1 MREFDISLYLVT
13 NSDEM
18 DRDEF
23 LRRVEA
29 ALKGGVTLVQLRE
42 KDMSGRE
49 FYTLAMEVHA
59 ITKKYDVPLLID
71 DRLDIALAIGAEGV
85 HIGQSDIPVHIAR
98 KILGD
103 EMIIGATAK
112 TVEQAI
118 EAERDGADY
127 LGVGAIHP
135 TTTKVKTVLTS
146 VETLDEIADS
156 ISIPIVAIGGLKRNN
171 LEVLKGSGASGIAVV
186 SAIMNAEDP
195 EASSVELLNKLK
207 ELNII

>member
-13 NSDEM
+13 NSDGM
-18 DRDEF
+18 DREKF

-49 FYTLAMEVHA
+49 FYNLAKSLHQ
-59 ITKKYDVPLLID
+59 ITRAYDVPLLID

-156 ISIPIVAIGGLKRNN
+156 ISIPIVAIGGLKRDN
-171 LEVLKGSGASGIAVV
+171 LKVLEGSRAGGIAVV

-195 EASSVELLNKLK
+195 EASSVELLNRLK

>member
-49 FYTLAMEVHA
+49 FYYLAKSLHQ
-59 ITKKYDVPLLID
+59 ITSAYHVPLLID

-127 LGVGAIHP
+127 LGIGAIHP
-135 TTTKVKTVLTS
+135 TTTKVKTQLTS
-146 VETLDEIADS
+146 VDTLNEIADS

-171 LEVLKGSGASGIAVV
+171 LEVLKGSGASGVAVV
-186 SAIMNAEDP
+186 SAIMNADDP
-195 EASSVELLNKLK
+195 EESSVELLNKLK